1 FKPAPNQWLQEWK
14 QRRNRYAIKKV
25 AKNAERSFAFP
36 TKKLAIESLL
46 HRKKYH
52 LMRIKQDLAVVSTL
66 VDGMKN
72 IDTSTP
78 DIEYNFGHNQETE
91 NWVFY

>member
-1 FKPAPNQWLQEWK
+1 
-14 QRRNRYAIKKV
+14 
-25 AKNAERSFAFP
+25 
-36 TKKLAIESLL
+36 
-46 HRKKYH
+46 KKYH